1 MIRSFKHKG
10 LQAYF
15 ATGNKKGIQ
24 AKHSKRLKM
33 LLYAVDTATE
43 IGDVDLPG
51 FRLHQLSGTRSNI
64 WSVRVSGNWGM
75 TFEYKNG
82 HAYILDYEDYH

>member
-1 MIRSFKHKG
+1 MF
-10 LQAYF
+10 F

-24 AKHSKRLKM
+24 ATHSKRLKM

-51 FRLHQLSGTRSNI
+51 FRLHQLSGARSNI
-64 WSVRVSGNWGM
+64 WSVRVSGNWRM
-75 TFEYKNG
+75 TFEYENG